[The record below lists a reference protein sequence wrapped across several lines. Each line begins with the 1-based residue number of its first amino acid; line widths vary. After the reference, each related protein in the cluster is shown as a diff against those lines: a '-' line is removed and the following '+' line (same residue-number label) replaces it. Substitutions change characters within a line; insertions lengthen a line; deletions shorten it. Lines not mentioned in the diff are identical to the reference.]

1 MKIKEIIDK
10 ELNSKH
16 LITKLREN
24 DSLIHYTKNLIVNH
38 LCKQI
43 DLEVDFKKAHKSF
56 CKKNNISKEEELTK
70 YLILKGMLYDDHKRN
85 LINSEKIIHI
95 AHNEFSE
102 KAKSDFLNNKTFLD
116 IYTYYF
122 LNFLDSDSAH
132 EIYFRLESKEM
143 NLDSLNAD
151 NSIEIDFKY
160 GKVGPTDLLK
170 IKPIIRDQLINLE
183 LGNFTSPFKFNNNWI
198 ILFLKDKKDAIFDGI
213 TKSKMVL
220 ALFDEWINV
229 ITVDSLKK
237 FLI

>member
-10 ELNSKH
+10 ELNSKD

-24 DSLIHYTKNLIVNH
+24 DSLIHYTKNLIVNN
-38 LCKQI
+38 LCNQI
-43 DLEVDFKKAHKSF
+43 DLQVDFKKAHKSF
-56 CKKNNISKEEELTK
+56 CKKNNITKEEELSK

-122 LNFLDSDSAH
+122 LNFLDSNSAH
-132 EIYFRLESKEM
+132 EIYFRLESKEI

-151 NSIEIDFKY
+151 NSEEIKFKY
-160 GKVGPTDLLK
+160 GKVGPTDLLN
-170 IKPIIRDQLINLE
+170 ITPIIRDQLINLE
-183 LGNFTSPFKFNNNWI
+183 LGDFTSPFKFNNNWI
-198 ILFLKDKKDAIFDGI
+198 IIFLTDKKDAIFDGI

-220 ALFDEWINV
+220 ALFDEWITV

-237 FLI
+237 FLV